1 VSAQPSAA
9 GDSLAAQLARAPDDA
24 NWRDIAKALLAEH
37 REDLRV
43 RYERGEDVERLIAR
57 HCAAIDIFVGSAWS
71 RCIPEGAPL
80 GLLATGGYG
89 RGELYPLSDIDVLV
103 LAEPEAQEIFA
114 DNLSRFFALLWDAG
128 LAAGHATRS
137 VDECQHAARDDITV
151 LTALSELRPLDGPV
165 DTARL
170 RETLSPKHIWP
181 AKEYFE
187 AKRAEQRTR
196 HARFNDTADN
206 LEPNLKEGPGG
217 LRDLHTVTWMGM
229 RLYGVPG
236 LRALVPLGLLGENEC
251 GSLEREWR
259 VLAKLRFGLHLIS
272 KRREERLLFD
282 HQKTLAAS
290 MGLRDEGSDNLA
302 VEQMMQGFFRSAATT
317 LRINDRLL
325 QRFEEQLAGPTEL
338 LPVEPGFV
346 LRHGYLAMEQPKK
359 LAGDMAEILRLF
371 AVWSRAG
378 EDTGLHS
385 ETARALA
392 EELPTILPYPE
403 QAPEVRAYFLALLAE
418 PNAVL
423 MLKRMARL
431 GVLAR
436 YLPAFGKVSGRMQ
449 YDLFHVYTVDQHTL
463 TVLKIMDGFLRGPT
477 PGFSMAHEVVP
488 RLRKPFLLLLAGLFH
503 DIAKGRGGDHSVLG
517 ADDVREFGEAHALPS
532 ADIELLIWLVR
543 EHLVMSVT
551 AQRQD
556 ISDPE
561 VVTRFATRIADR
573 EHLEYLYLLTC
584 ADIAGTS
591 PKLWNA
597 WKDRLLADLYTATRY
612 ALRRG
617 LEHPLNADDIIAD
630 TRNMALAGL
639 MNEDGDE
646 AAAQALWATFP
657 EEAFLRYRPEQ
668 LLWQTRGILEHL
680 QQASQVLVR
689 SHEAPGSIEVF
700 VRTPD
705 RDGLFAALVATL
717 DRLDLGVFD
726 ARVLTSTD
734 GYALDNFQVL
744 AGAHTPEPLRIAQ
757 TLLGALRDPTR
768 VQPVRRAMPRQL
780 KHFRVATRVDFDN
793 DEKGGRTR
801 LSLVCSDQPGLLA
814 KVAQVLRRQ
823 RLRVHDAR
831 IATFG
836 ERVED
841 FFLLSDE
848 QDRPIVD
855 EKLLE
860 SLRSDLIA
868 SVEGE
873 A

>member
-1 VSAQPSAA
+1 MSVAPSAA
-9 GDSLAAQLARAPDDA
+9 DQALAPRLAQAGDDGA
-24 NWRDIAKALLAEH
+24 WRDAARALLAEQ
-37 REDLRV
+37 REDLR
-43 RYERGEDVERLIAR
+43 ERFQRSEDIERLIAR
-57 HCAAIDIFVGSAWS
+57 HCAAIDGFVRSAWA
-71 RCIPEGAPL
+71 RCVADDAPL
-80 GLLATGGYG
+80 VLLATGGYG
-89 RGELYPLSDIDVLV
+89 RGELYPLSDIDLLV
-103 LAEPEAQEIFA
+103 LAEPAAQKAHA

-128 LAAGHATRS
+128 FAAGHATRS
-137 VDECQHAARDDITV
+137 VDECRQAASDDITV
-151 LTALSELRPLDGPV
+151 LTALSELRVLAGV
-165 DTARL
+165 DDLAPL
-170 RETLSPKHIWP
+170 REVLSSNHIWP

-236 LRALVPLGLLGENEC
+236 LRALVPLGVLGENEC
-251 GSLEREWR
+251 ASLEREWR
-259 VLAKLRFGLHLIS
+259 VLAKLRYGLHLIS

-282 HQKTLAAS
+282 HQKTLAAL

-302 VEQMMQGFFRSAATT
+302 VEQMMQGFFRSAATM

-325 QRFEEQLAGPTEL
+325 QRFEEQLAGQAEPV
-338 LPVEPGFV
+338 PVEADFV
-346 LRHGYLAMEQPKK
+346 LRHGYLAMEQPRR
-359 LAGDMAEILRLF
+359 LADGMQEILRLF

-378 EDTGLHS
+378 EACGLHS
-385 ETARALA
+385 ETARALS
-392 EELPTILPYPE
+392 ETLPKILPYRE
-403 QAPEVRAYFLALLAE
+403 QPQEVRAYFLALLAE

-423 MLKRMARL
+423 MLRRMARL

-436 YLPAFGKVSGRMQ
+436 YLPEFGKVSGRMQ

-477 PGFSMAHEVVP
+477 PGFAMAHEVVP

-517 ADDVREFGEAHALPS
+517 ADDVREFGEAHGLAN
-532 ADIELLIWLVR
+532 ADIELLAWLVR
-543 EHLVMSVT
+543 EHLLMSVT

-597 WKDRLLADLYTATRY
+597 WKDRLLADLYTAARY

-617 LEHPLNADDIIAD
+617 LEHPLHADDIIAD
-630 TRNMALAGL
+630 TRNMTLAGL
-639 MNEDGDE
+639 MNEGGDE

-668 LLWQTRGILEHL
+668 LIWQTRGILEHQ

-689 SHEAPGSIEVF
+689 SHDTPGNIEVF

-717 DRLDLGVFD
+717 DRLELGVFD

-757 TLLGALRDPTR
+757 TLLGALRDPTK

-780 KHFRVATRVDFDN
+780 KHFRVPTRVDFDN
-793 DEKGGRTR
+793 DDSGGRTR

-814 KVAQVLRRQ
+814 KVAQVIRQQ

-848 QDRPIVD
+848 QDRPITDNAV
-855 EKLLE
+855 LE
-860 SLRSDLIA
+860 SLRGGLIA
-868 SVEGE
+868 RVEGE